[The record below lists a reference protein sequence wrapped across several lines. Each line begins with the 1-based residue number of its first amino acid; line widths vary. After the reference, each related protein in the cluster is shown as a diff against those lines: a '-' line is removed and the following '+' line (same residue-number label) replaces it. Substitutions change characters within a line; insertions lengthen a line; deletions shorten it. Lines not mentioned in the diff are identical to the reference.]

1 MDFILS
7 IVDSIMNLGPSIMM
21 PMIIFIFGMIF
32 KQGLSKSI
40 RYALTIGV
48 GFTGINI
55 VVQAFMN
62 TITPVTQAL
71 VENAGF
77 HLNIVDIGW
86 PAASGVAWS
95 SLVGPVSIVIGVA
108 INVLLVSTG
117 VVKTLNLDVWNY
129 WTAFCIA
136 QLGYYRTGSFWL
148 AVLQTEIMMVW
159 VLFMSDKTQK
169 VLQEHY
175 GIPAV
180 SIPHVATQSCG
191 IFAFPINWI
200 IDRIPAIKDINWSP
214 KNIRE
219 RFGVMGEP
227 VFLGAVI
234 GAGLSILAKQDY
246 EMVLKTA
253 VGLAAAM
260 VLIPKMVSVL
270 MEGLVPMAEGI
281 SESISKRFEGREVY
295 IGMDSAIMVGDP
307 ANIALAVLLIPITL
321 ILAVILPGNKVL
333 PLGDLPATV
342 YFCVIITAVTKGNLF
357 RGLIMSIPMMCAGLW
372 ATTAMAPY
380 FTELAKSIGF
390 NIPEGTTMISAIG
403 VGVAWVPYLIQEILT
418 RLYLLIF

>member
-1 MDFILS
+1 
-7 IVDSIMNLGPSIMM
+7 
-21 PMIIFIFGMIF
+21 
-32 KQGLSKSI
+32 
-40 RYALTIGV
+40 
-48 GFTGINI
+48 
-55 VVQAFMN
+55 
-62 TITPVTQAL
+62 
-71 VENAGF
+71 
-77 HLNIVDIGW
+77 
-86 PAASGVAWS
+86 
-95 SLVGPVSIVIGVA
+95 
-108 INVLLVSTG
+108 
-117 VVKTLNLDVWNY
+117 
-129 WTAFCIA
+129 
-136 QLGYYRTGSFWL
+136 
-148 AVLQTEIMMVW
+148 MMVW

-180 SIPHVATQSCG
+180 SISHVATQSCG